1 MDLEKVI
8 QPNALIEPVN
18 RIYNSFNENKYTLVV
33 FIDLSKAFVTVN
45 HNILKKLKL
54 YGIENSNL
62 RWFTSCLSR
71 RKQYI
76 EHKDINTSH
85 LDITCGVP
93 QGWTLGPLLFIIYIN
108 DLYNVSNILQPIMF
122 ADDTNLFSS
131 HSNIKDLFNNVNLE
145 LSKIVVWFKAKKLSL
160 NEGKTKY
167 TFFHKFSQK
176 DNIPLKL
183 HSLAINE
190 KVIERTTSI
199 KFLGILLDEHL
210 SWKNHISV
218 VENKVS
224 KNIGILNKAKNT
236 FTNGCFKI
244 LFSSFVHSYLN
255 YGNIAWGS
263 TSRTKLK
270 KLASKQR
277 QTIRAIYAAEYAMEK
292 F

>member
-1 MDLEKVI
+1 
-8 QPNALIEPVN
+8 
-18 RIYNSFNENKYTLVV
+18 
-33 FIDLSKAFVTVN
+33 
-45 HNILKKLKL
+45 
-54 YGIENSNL
+54 
-62 RWFTSCLSR
+62 
-71 RKQYI
+71 
-76 EHKDINTSH
+76 
-85 LDITCGVP
+85 
-93 QGWTLGPLLFIIYIN
+93 
-108 DLYNVSNILQPIMF
+108 MF

-224 KNIGILNKAKNT
+224 KNIGILNKAKST
-236 FTNGCFKI
+236 FSNGCFKI

>member
-1 MDLEKVI
+1 
-8 QPNALIEPVN
+8 
-18 RIYNSFNENKYTLVV
+18 
-33 FIDLSKAFVTVN
+33 
-45 HNILKKLKL
+45 
-54 YGIENSNL
+54 
-62 RWFTSCLSR
+62 
-71 RKQYI
+71 
-76 EHKDINTSH
+76 
-85 LDITCGVP
+85 
-93 QGWTLGPLLFIIYIN
+93 
-108 DLYNVSNILQPIMF
+108 MF

-236 FTNGCFKI
+236 FSNGCFKI

-255 YGNIAWGS
+255 YGNVAWGS

-277 QTIRAIYAAEYAMEK
+277 QTIRAIYTAECAMEK